1 MTPRAVSFT
10 DRVKIHVQGGRG
22 GHGCLSFRREAHTP
36 KGGPDGGNGG
46 RGGDVLLIA
55 DDQLADLT
63 PFRTRVHH
71 TAQAGGAGE
80 GRNRHGRNG
89 DDLVVHVPPGTR
101 VRRDGHE
108 VAMLM
113 EPGDTVPVARGGG
126 GGVGNRA
133 FRSSTHRAPRTTIPG
148 EDGEEAWI
156 TLEMRLPVA
165 VAIVGLPNT
174 GKSALLNAL
183 TGAGATVAPYP
194 HTTTEPA
201 LGPLED
207 EYGVIHLV
215 VDLPG
220 LAADG
225 EERRGAALGQL
236 ERASVVL
243 HCLDASDPED
253 PAARLARVRAGIAP
267 YMSDSAREVV
277 VATKC
282 DLAPAPP
289 EADIATSVET
299 GEGIAGLRAE
309 LIRWLS

>member
-1 MTPRAVSFT
+1 VSFT

-55 DDQLADLT
+55 DDQLTDLT

-71 TAQAGGAGE
+71 KAQAGAAGE

-89 DDLVVHVPPGTR
+89 DALEVHVPPGTR
-101 VRRDGHE
+101 VLRDGHE

-113 EPGDTVPVARGGG
+113 EPGEVVPVARGGI

-156 TLEMRLPVA
+156 ILEMRLPVA
-165 VAIVGLPNT
+165 VAIIGLPNS
-174 GKSALLNAL
+174 GKTALLNAL
-183 TGAGATVAPYP
+183 TGASATVAPYP
-194 HTTTEPA
+194 HTTDEPA
-201 LGPLED
+201 FGPLED
-207 EYGVIHLV
+207 AFGVIHLV
-215 VDLPG
+215 ADLPG

-225 EERRGAALGQL
+225 TERRGAALGQL
-236 ERASVVL
+236 ERASVVV

-253 PAARLARVRAGIAP
+253 PAARLARVREGVAP
-267 YMSDSAREVV
+267 YVPEAGREVV

-289 EADIATSVET
+289 QADFATSAET
-299 GEGIAGLRAE
+299 GEGIAELRDE

>member
-1 MTPRAVSFT
+1 MSFT
-10 DRVKIHVQGGRG
+10 DRVQIHVQAGRG

-55 DDQLADLT
+55 DEQLTDLT

-71 TAQAGGAGE
+71 KAPAGGDGE

-89 DDLVVHVPPGTR
+89 EVLEVHVPPGTR
-101 VRRDGHE
+101 VMRDGHE

-113 EPGDTVPVARGGG
+113 EPGDSASVARGGG

-133 FRSSTHRAPRTTIPG
+133 FRSSTHRAPRVTVPG

-156 TLEMRLPVA
+156 VLEMRLPVD
-165 VAIVGLPNT
+165 VAIIGLPNS
-174 GKSALLNAL
+174 GKTALLNAL
-183 TGAGATVAPYP
+183 TGAHATVAPYP
-194 HTTTEPA
+194 HTTDEPA

-207 EYGVIHLV
+207 DFGVIHLV
-215 VDLPG
+215 ADLPG

-225 EERRGAALGQL
+225 TERRGAALGQL
-236 ERASVVL
+236 ERATVVL

-253 PAARLARVRAGIAP
+253 PADRLVRVREGVATWMPEG
-267 YMSDSAREVV
+267 AREVV

-289 EADIATSVET
+289 EADFATSAET
-299 GEGIAGLRAE
+299 GEGIPALRAE
-309 LIRWLS
+309 LITWLS

>member
-1 MTPRAVSFT
+1 MSFT

-55 DDQLADLT
+55 DEQLTDLT

-71 TAQAGGAGE
+71 KAQAGAAGE

-89 DDLVVHVPPGTR
+89 DALEVHVPPGTR
-101 VRRDGHE
+101 VLRDGHE

-113 EPGDTVPVARGGG
+113 EPGDTVPVARGGI

-165 VAIVGLPNT
+165 VAIIGLPNS
-174 GKSALLNAL
+174 GKTALLNAL
-183 TGAGATVAPYP
+183 TGANATVAPYP
-194 HTTTEPA
+194 HTTDEPA

-207 EYGVIHLV
+207 AFGVIHLV
-215 VDLPG
+215 ADLPG

-225 EERRGAALGQL
+225 TERRGAALGQL
-236 ERASVVL
+236 ERAAVVL

-253 PAARLARVRAGIAP
+253 PAERLARVRAGVAR
-267 YMSDSAREVV
+267 YMPEGAREVV
-277 VATKC
+277 VGTKC

-289 EADIATSVET
+289 QADFATSAET
-299 GEGIAGLRAE
+299 GEGIAALRDE

>member
-1 MTPRAVSFT
+1 MSFT
-10 DRVKIHVQGGRG
+10 DRAKIHVQGGRG
-22 GHGCLSFRREAHTP
+22 GQGCLSFRREAHTP

-46 RGGDVLLIA
+46 RGGDVLLVA
-55 DDQLADLT
+55 DDQLTDLT

-71 TAQAGGAGE
+71 KAQVGGAGE

-89 DDLVVHVPPGTR
+89 EALQVHVPPGTR
-101 VRRDGHE
+101 VLRDGHE

-113 EPGDTVPVARGGG
+113 HPGDSVPVARGGA

-133 FRSSTHRAPRTTIPG
+133 FRSSTHRTPRETIPG

-156 TLEMRLPVA
+156 VLEMRLPVD
-165 VAIVGLPNT
+165 VAIIGLPNA
-174 GKSALLNAL
+174 GKTALLNAL

-194 HTTTEPA
+194 HTTDEPA

-207 EYGVIHLV
+207 DFGVIHLV
-215 VDLPG
+215 ADLPG
-220 LAADG
+220 VAADG
-225 EERRGAALGQL
+225 TERRGAALGQL

-253 PAARLARVRAGIAP
+253 PAARLARVRECVAR
-267 YMSDSAREVV
+267 YMPQGAREVV

-282 DLAPAPP
+282 DLAPAPAQ
-289 EADIATSVET
+289 ADVATSAED
-299 GEGIAGLRAE
+299 GEGIAALRAE
-309 LIRWLS
+309 LIQWLS

>member
-1 MTPRAVSFT
+1 MSFT
-10 DRVKIHVQGGRG
+10 DRVQIHVQAGRG

-36 KGGPDGGNGG
+36 RGGPDGGNGG
-46 RGGDVLLIA
+46 RGGDVLLVA
-55 DDQLADLT
+55 DEQVTDLGT
-63 PFRTRVHH
+63 FRTRVHH
-71 TAQAGGAGE
+71 KAPTGGAGE

-89 DDLVVHVPPGTR
+89 DDLEIHVPPGTR
-101 VRRDGHE
+101 VLRDGHE
-108 VAMLM
+108 VAVLM
-113 EPGDTVPVARGGG
+113 QPGDSVPVARGGG

-133 FRSSTHRAPRTTIPG
+133 FRSSTHRAPRVTVPG
-148 EDGEEAWI
+148 DDGEEAWL

-165 VAIVGLPNT
+165 VAIIGLPNC
-174 GKSALLNAL
+174 GKTALLNAL
-183 TGAGATVAPYP
+183 TGAHASVAPYP
-194 HTTTEPA
+194 HTTNEPA

-215 VDLPG
+215 ADLPG

-225 EERRGAALGQL
+225 TERRGAALMQM

-253 PAARLARVRAGIAP
+253 PADRLARVRAGVAA
-267 YMSDSAREVV
+267 YMPERAREVV

-289 EADIATSVET
+289 QADIATSVET
-299 GEGIAGLRAE
+299 GEGIAALRGE
-309 LIRWLS
+309 LISWLS

>member
-1 MTPRAVSFT
+1 MSFT
-10 DRVKIHVQGGRG
+10 DRVQIHVQAGRG

-36 KGGPDGGNGG
+36 RGGPDGGNGG
-46 RGGDVLLIA
+46 RGGDVLLVA
-55 DDQLADLT
+55 DEQVTDLGT
-63 PFRTRVHH
+63 FRTRVHH
-71 TAQAGGAGE
+71 KAPTGGAGE

-89 DDLVVHVPPGTR
+89 DDLEIHVPPGTR
-101 VRRDGHE
+101 VLRDGHE
-108 VAMLM
+108 VAVLM
-113 EPGDTVPVARGGG
+113 QPGDSVPVARGGG

-133 FRSSTHRAPRTTIPG
+133 FRSSTHRAPRVTVPG
-148 EDGEEAWI
+148 DDGEEAWL

-165 VAIVGLPNT
+165 VAIIGLPNC
-174 GKSALLNAL
+174 GKTALLNAL
-183 TGAGATVAPYP
+183 TGAHASVAPYP
-194 HTTTEPA
+194 HTTNEPA

-215 VDLPG
+215 ADLPG

-225 EERRGAALGQL
+225 TERRGAALMQM

-253 PAARLARVRAGIAP
+253 PADRLARVRAGVAA
-267 YMSDSAREVV
+267 YMPERAREVV

-289 EADIATSVET
+289 QADIATSVET
-299 GEGIAGLRAE
+299 GEGIAALRGE
-309 LIRWLS
+309 LINWLS

>member
-1 MTPRAVSFT
+1 MSFT

-46 RGGDVLLIA
+46 RGGDVLLVA
-55 DDQLADLT
+55 DDQLTDLT

-71 TAQAGGAGE
+71 RAEAGGAGE

-89 DDLVVHVPPGTR
+89 DALEVHVPPGTR
-101 VRRDGHE
+101 VLRDGHE

-113 EPGDTVPVARGGG
+113 DAGDKVAVARGGT

-165 VAIVGLPNT
+165 VAIIGLPNS
-174 GKSALLNAL
+174 GKTALLNAI
-183 TGAGATVAPYP
+183 TGATATVAPYP
-194 HTTTEPA
+194 HTTDEPA

-207 EYGVIHLV
+207 QFGVIHLV
-215 VDLPG
+215 ADLPG

-225 EERRGAALGQL
+225 TERRGAALGQL
-236 ERASVVL
+236 ERARAVL
-243 HCLDASDPED
+243 HCLDAADHED
-253 PAARLARVRAGIAP
+253 PAERLARVRAGVAA
-267 YMSDSAREVV
+267 YMPEGAREVV

-289 EADIATSVET
+289 QADLATSAET
-299 GEGIAGLRAE
+299 GEGIAGLRDE

>member
-1 MTPRAVSFT
+1 VSFT

-46 RGGDVLLIA
+46 RGGDVLLVA
-55 DDQLADLT
+55 DDQLVDLT
-63 PFRTRVHH
+63 PYRTRVHH
-71 TAQAGGAGE
+71 RAQAGGAGE

-89 DDLVVHVPPGTR
+89 DDLEVHVPPGTR
-101 VRRDGHE
+101 VLRDGHE

-113 EPGDTVPVARGGG
+113 DPGDVVPVARGGT

-165 VAIVGLPNT
+165 VAIIGLPNA
-174 GKSALLNAL
+174 GKTALLNAI
-183 TGAGATVAPYP
+183 TGANATVAPYP
-194 HTTTEPA
+194 HTTDEPA

-207 EYGVIHLV
+207 ALGVIHLV
-215 VDLPG
+215 ADLPG

-225 EERRGAALGQL
+225 TERRGAALGQL

-253 PAARLARVRAGIAP
+253 PAERLARVRAGVAASMP
-267 YMSDSAREVV
+267 EGAREVV

-282 DLAPAPP
+282 DLAAPSP
-289 EADIATSVET
+289 RADFATSAET
-299 GEGIAGLRAE
+299 GKGIAGLRDE

>member
-1 MTPRAVSFT
+1 MSFT

-46 RGGDVLLIA
+46 RGGDVLLVA
-55 DDQLADLT
+55 DDQLTDLT

-71 TAQAGGAGE
+71 KAQAGGAGE

-89 DDLVVHVPPGTR
+89 DDLEVHVPPGTR
-101 VRRDGHE
+101 VVRDGHE

-113 EPGDTVPVARGGG
+113 EPGDSVPVARGGT

-165 VAIVGLPNT
+165 VAIIGLPNA
-174 GKSALLNAL
+174 GKTALLNAI
-183 TGAGATVAPYP
+183 TGASATVAPYP
-194 HTTTEPA
+194 HTTDEPA

-207 EYGVIHLV
+207 EFGVIHLV
-215 VDLPG
+215 ADLPG

-225 EERRGAALGQL
+225 TERRGAALGQL

-253 PAARLARVRAGIAP
+253 PAERLARVRRGVAP
-267 YMSDSAREVV
+267 YMPGSAREVV

-289 EADIATSVET
+289 EADFATSAET
-299 GEGIAGLRAE
+299 GEGITALRDE
-309 LIRWLS
+309 LVRWLS

>member
-1 MTPRAVSFT
+1 MSFT
-10 DRVKIHVQGGRG
+10 DRVQIHVQAGRG

-36 KGGPDGGNGG
+36 RGGPDGGNGG
-46 RGGDVLLIA
+46 RGGDVLLVA
-55 DDQLADLT
+55 DEQVTDLGT
-63 PFRTRVHH
+63 FRTRVHH
-71 TAQAGGAGE
+71 KAPTGGAGE

-89 DDLVVHVPPGTR
+89 DDLEIHVPPGTR
-101 VRRDGHE
+101 VLRDGHE
-108 VAMLM
+108 VAVLM
-113 EPGDTVPVARGGG
+113 QPGDSVPVARGGG

-133 FRSSTHRAPRTTIPG
+133 FRSSTHRAPRVTVPG
-148 EDGEEAWI
+148 DDGEEAWL

-165 VAIVGLPNT
+165 VAIIGLPNC
-174 GKSALLNAL
+174 GKTALLNAL
-183 TGAGATVAPYP
+183 TGAHASVAPYP
-194 HTTTEPA
+194 HTTNEPA

-215 VDLPG
+215 ADLPG

-225 EERRGAALGQL
+225 TERRGAALMQM

-253 PAARLARVRAGIAP
+253 PADRLARVRAGVGA
-267 YMSDSAREVV
+267 YMPERAREVV

-289 EADIATSVET
+289 QADIATSVET
-299 GEGIAGLRAE
+299 GEGIAALRGE
-309 LIRWLS
+309 LISWLS